1 MDEIDK
7 RRKEEFRKH
16 EMEKEHKRRK
26 EEKGFDEAKKKEVEE
41 ERKRLREKH
50 MKDAQR
56 VNHPVSKNIKIYLL
70 DFESNHDIYLVD
82 PAHPYCACH
91 ET

>member
-7 RRKEEFRKH
+7 RRKKEFQQH

-50 MKDAQR
+50 VKDAER
-56 VNHPVSKNIKIYLL
+56 VNHPVSKCTINKSQLL
-70 DFESNHDIYLVD
+70 DKICSRPQQQNPSLQLRRVS
-82 PAHPYCACH
+82 
-91 ET
+91 